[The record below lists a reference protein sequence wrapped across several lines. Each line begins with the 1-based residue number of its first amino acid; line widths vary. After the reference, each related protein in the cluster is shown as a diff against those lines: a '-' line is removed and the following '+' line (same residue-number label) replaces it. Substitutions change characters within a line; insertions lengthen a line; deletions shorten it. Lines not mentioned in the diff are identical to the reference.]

1 MNSECGVNAIILLD
15 SKDMAFGAKTV
26 LRTRCNQEEKTRT
39 ADYANYEFTRGL
51 IKDYNEIG
59 NPVEAEVLKCYTQTF
74 MEQNQQMLL
83 LNTSKITKKTE
94 INTKQH

>member
-1 MNSECGVNAIILLD
+1 
-15 SKDMAFGAKTV
+15 MAFGAKTV

-74 MEQNQQMLL
+74 MEQKSADAVIKYQQNYKEDRNKYETALK
-83 LNTSKITKKTE
+83 NNGTGCR
-94 INTKQH
+94 